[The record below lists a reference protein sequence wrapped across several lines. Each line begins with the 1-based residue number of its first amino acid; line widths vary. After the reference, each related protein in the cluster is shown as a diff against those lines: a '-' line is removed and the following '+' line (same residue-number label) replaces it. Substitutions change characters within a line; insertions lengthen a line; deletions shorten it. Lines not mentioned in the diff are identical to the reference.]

1 MQVKRDMA
9 ARARCAGGIM
19 AAGVLALVLALA
31 GTKVAGE
38 GDSPESA
45 TGLMPAYETDA
56 IGQWDTPRSGNAGYE
71 AAAALASAPRDP
83 AVRSVASA
91 VLAGDEETLL
101 ARLGCKVLEPA
112 QVVQAE
118 AAGILPRGF
127 HTEVLALA
135 AYDRVMVDPAA
146 SVVGFACKGAA
157 ESVFADLALQ
167 LAASGWRREE
177 SGLGVGGSFT
187 KESGVLRWLFI
198 MCYQM
203 EGETAVV
210 LQYR

>member
-1 MQVKRDMA
+1 
-9 ARARCAGGIM
+9 M
-19 AAGVLALVLALA
+19 AAGALALVLALA

-38 GDSPESA
+38 SGSSESA

-56 IGQWDTPRSGNAGYE
+56 IGQWNMPRGGNAGYE
-71 AAAALASAPRDP
+71 AVAALASAPRDP
-83 AVRSVASA
+83 TARSVASA
-91 VLAGDEETLL
+91 VLAGDEATLL
-101 ARLGCKVLEPA
+101 ARLGCKVLESA

-127 HTEVLALA
+127 HAEVLALA
-135 AYDRVMVDPAA
+135 AYDKVMVDPVA

-167 LAASGWRREE
+167 LAASGWHCEE

-187 KESGVLRWLFI
+187 KESGVIRWLFI

-203 EGETAVV
+203 EDETAVV